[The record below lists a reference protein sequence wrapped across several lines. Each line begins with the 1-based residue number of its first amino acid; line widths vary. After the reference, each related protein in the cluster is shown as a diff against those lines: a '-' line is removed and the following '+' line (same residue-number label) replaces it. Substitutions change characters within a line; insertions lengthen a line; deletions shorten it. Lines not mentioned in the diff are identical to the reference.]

1 MRAGEPLARSTHNL
15 AAQRSSMAAFNR
27 LAIRLAIE
35 DLNAAFTYYLD
46 HDQIEPLVD
55 LFTANARY
63 SHGERRTEGRD
74 ALRAL
79 FIARTAAG
87 PRTTRHLYSGLR
99 IDIHDER
106 TASGQSVCMAFAAN
120 QAPPIGFCTPHL
132 VADFIDRYVLDID
145 GRWRIEQRDIHRVFA
160 AGGP

>member
-1 MRAGEPLARSTHNL
+1 
-15 AAQRSSMAAFNR
+15 MAVTDR

-35 DLNAAFTYYLD
+35 DLNAAFVYHLD
-46 HDQIEPLVD
+46 HNQVEPLVH
-55 LFTANARY
+55 LFTATARY
-63 SHGERRTEGRD
+63 SHGERRTEGRE

-87 PRTTRHLYSGLR
+87 VRTTRHLYSGLR

-106 TASGQSVCMAFAAN
+106 SASGRSVCMAFAAN

-132 VADFIDRYVLDID
+132 VADFIDRYVLEAD
-145 GRWRIEQRDIHRVFA
+145 GHWRIEQRDIQRIFA
-160 AGGP
+160 AGAEGHNAVAAAGR

>member
-1 MRAGEPLARSTHNL
+1 MVAPD
-15 AAQRSSMAAFNR
+15 R

-35 DLNAAFTYYLD
+35 DLNAAFAYHLD
-46 HDQIEPLVD
+46 HNQVEPLVN

-63 SHGERRTEGRD
+63 SHGERCTEGRD

-87 PRTTRHLYSGLR
+87 VRTTRHLYSGLR
-99 IDIHDER
+99 IEIHDER

-120 QAPPIGFCTPHL
+120 QAPPVGFCMPHL
-132 VADFIDRYVLDID
+132 VADFIDRYVLDTD
-145 GRWRIEQRDIHRVFA
+145 GHWRIEQRDIQRIFA
-160 AGGP
+160 ASPEGHNAVAAAGR

>member
-1 MRAGEPLARSTHNL
+1 
-15 AAQRSSMAAFNR
+15 MAAPDR

-35 DLNAAFTYYLD
+35 ELNAAFAYHLD
-46 HDQIEPLVD
+46 HNQVEPLVD

-63 SHGERRTEGRD
+63 SHGERRTEGRE

-87 PRTTRHLYSGLR
+87 VRTTRHLYSGLR
-99 IDIHDER
+99 IHTHDER
-106 TASGQSVCMAFAAN
+106 SASGQSVWMAFAAN

-132 VADFIDRYVLDID
+132 VADFIDRYVLDTD
-145 GRWRIEQRDIHRVFA
+145 GRWRIEHRDIQRIFA
-160 AGGP
+160 ATAEGHNPVATAGR

>member
-1 MRAGEPLARSTHNL
+1 M
-15 AAQRSSMAAFNR
+15 NR
-27 LAIRLAIE
+27 LEIRLWIE
-35 DLNAAFTYYLD
+35 DLNAAFTYCLD

-55 LFTANARY
+55 LFTADARY

-79 FIARTAAG
+79 FVA
-87 PRTTRHLYSGLR
+87 
-99 IDIHDER
+99 R

-132 VADFIDRYVLDID
+132 VADFIDRYVLDTD
-145 GRWRIEQRDIHRVFA
+145 GRWRIDQRDIRRIFA
-160 AGGP
+160 ASADGHHPVATEH

>member
-1 MRAGEPLARSTHNL
+1 MTAP
-15 AAQRSSMAAFNR
+15 NR

-35 DLNAAFTYYLD
+35 ELNAAFAYHLD
-46 HDQIEPLVD
+46 HNQVEPLVD

-63 SHGERRTEGRD
+63 FHGKRRTEGRE
-74 ALRAL
+74 ALRGL

-87 PRTTRHLYSGLR
+87 VRTTRHLYSGLR

-106 TASGQSVCMAFAAN
+106 SASGQSVCMAFAAN

-132 VADFIDRYVLDID
+132 VADFIDRYVLDTD
-145 GRWRIEQRDIHRVFA
+145 GRWRIEQREIHRIFA
-160 AGGP
+160 ASAEGHDPVATAGRKGAT